1 MDFVAPVGANTLSNV
16 VNAFVLGIDSGY
28 ELVCLF
34 MLFIETLFD
43 FGFFPSKQ
51 PPEAVDA
58 CNAVGCPVAAGS
70 SVTYGLD
77 VTVVAPITGVTATI
91 QYQMLNENNEIMV
104 CFRANA
110 NIQ

>member
-1 MDFVAPVGANTLSNV
+1 MDFVAPVGANTLRNV
-16 VNAFVLGIDSGY
+16 VNALVLGVDSGY
-28 ELVCLF
+28 EL
-34 MLFIETLFD
+34 
-43 FGFFPSKQ
+43 

-58 CNAVGCPVAAGS
+58 CPGVGCPVSAGS
-70 SVTYGLD
+70 SVNYGLD

-91 QYQMLNENNEIMV
+91 QYQMVNENNQILV